1 MKTPVKSLV
10 LSALFIAIGITLP
23 FLTGQLKIIG
33 KMLLPMHLPVMLCGL
48 ICGWQYGLIC
58 GIITPLLRSVLFGM
72 PILFPSA
79 AAMSVELAVYGSVI
93 GLLYRRINNGKVVSL
108 YISLVSAMVIG
119 RAIWGI
125 VMYFFM
131 FVNGNSFTFT
141 AFIAGAFTDAFPGI
155 ILQLIL
161 IPAIMTVLHK
171 AKIINVQKSK

>member
-72 PILFPSA
+72 PTLFPSA

-131 FVNGNSFTFT
+131 FVKGNRFTFN

-161 IPAIMTVLHK
+161 IPAIMTALHK
-171 AKIINVQKSK
+171 AKVINAQKSK

>member
-1 MKTPVKSLV
+1 MKTPVKNLV

-79 AAMSVELAVYGSVI
+79 AAISVELAVYGSVI

-108 YISLVSAMVIG
+108 YISLVTAMIIG
-119 RAIWGI
+119 RVIWGI
-125 VMYFFM
+125 VMHFFM
-131 FVNGNSFTFT
+131 VVRGNTFT
-141 AFIAGAFTDAFPGI
+141 LNAFITGAFTDAFPGI

-161 IPAIMTVLHK
+161 IPAIMTALHK
-171 AKIINVQKSK
+171 SNL

>member
-125 VMYFFM
+125 VMYFFI
-131 FVNGNSFTFT
+131 FVNGNNFTFT

-161 IPAIMTVLHK
+161 IPAIMTALHK
-171 AKIINVQKSK
+171 AKVINAQKGK

>member
-1 MKTPVKSLV
+1 MKTPVKNLV

-72 PILFPSA
+72 PLLFPSA

-93 GLLYRRINNGKVVSL
+93 GLLY
-108 YISLVSAMVIG
+108 
-119 RAIWGI
+119 
-125 VMYFFM
+125 
-131 FVNGNSFTFT
+131 
-141 AFIAGAFTDAFPGI
+141 
-155 ILQLIL
+155 
-161 IPAIMTVLHK
+161 
-171 AKIINVQKSK
+171 

>member
-1 MKTPVKSLV
+1 MKTPVKNLV

-72 PILFPSA
+72 PLLFPSA

-108 YISLVSAMVIG
+108 YISLVTAMIIG
-119 RAIWGI
+119 RVIWGI
-125 VMYFFM
+125 VMHFFM
-131 FVNGNSFTFT
+131 FVKGNTFT
-141 AFIAGAFTDAFPGI
+141 LSAFITGAFTDAFPGI

-161 IPAIMTVLHK
+161 IPAIMTALHK
-171 AKIINVQKSK
+171 ANL

>member
-93 GLLYRRINNGKVVSL
+93 GLLHRRINNGKVVSL

-125 VMYFFM
+125 FMYFFM
-131 FVNGNSFTFT
+131 FVKGSSFTFT

-161 IPAIMTVLHK
+161 IPAIMTALHR
-171 AKIINVQKSK
+171 AKVINAQKSK

>member
-1 MKTPVKSLV
+1 MKTPAKNLV

-108 YISLVSAMVIG
+108 YISLVTAMIIG
-119 RAIWGI
+119 RVIWGI
-125 VMYFFM
+125 VMHFFM
-131 FVNGNSFTFT
+131 FAKGNTFT
-141 AFIAGAFTDAFPGI
+141 LSAFITGAFTDAFPGI

-161 IPAIMTVLHK
+161 IPAIMTALHK
-171 AKIINVQKSK
+171 SNL